1 MQSTSRVS
9 LETAYFVNSQLPCV
23 VLIAKGVR
31 FPEGQWIRI
40 ANGKVLPWLAQELVG
55 EIFPALKHKPISF
68 AALLTNFDV
77 KEFEAGLYEMP

>member
-40 ANGKVLPWLAQELVG
+40 ANGKVLP
-55 EIFPALKHKPISF
+55 
-68 AALLTNFDV
+68 
-77 KEFEAGLYEMP
+77 